1 MGIRNWGRA
10 EVSKDSAGIG
20 IISGQNFRI
29 MVSQNFNKNSLLN
42 CIPTYLV
49 ACHACR
55 MIGHNIFAL
64 EHYMAMVSWLQ
75 LNLNVLN
82 LLIRPLINVARFL

>member
-42 CIPTYLV
+42 CIV
-49 ACHACR
+49 SCHGCR
-55 MIGHNIFAL
+55 MIGQWTGDPIVML
-64 EHYMAMVSWLQ
+64 
-75 LNLNVLN
+75 
-82 LLIRPLINVARFL
+82 